1 MRGNGLGYLIKEGL
15 KYFWTNKVMSITS
28 VSVLATCL
36 LITGSFWLAYLNI
49 DQNLK
54 DISADNEIVVFLY
67 QDADD
72 VTVKSVGNRIL
83 EIGNVANSVF
93 VSKEEGLEQYR
104 EQFPDQEELL
114 ADMENDNPLS
124 DSYHITIK
132 DLEQFDET
140 VYQLEQIDGIEK
152 INSRPD
158 IAKKLVTIGQVVT
171 FISIFVMAL
180 LLAVSL
186 FILVNTIKLARF
198 AYRKEINIMKYVGAT
213 DWFIRWPFIIDGAIM
228 GILAGGIAFFAEKYL
243 YLYLMD
249 ALKELSFIITMI
261 PFVQLQGMVLLGFMG
276 FGLSVGVIGSGITIR
291 RYLDV

>member
-171 FISIFVMAL
+171 FISIFV
-180 LLAVSL
+180 
-186 FILVNTIKLARF
+186 
-198 AYRKEINIMKYVGAT
+198 
-213 DWFIRWPFIIDGAIM
+213 
-228 GILAGGIAFFAEKYL
+228 
-243 YLYLMD
+243 
-249 ALKELSFIITMI
+249 IITI
-261 PFVQLQGMVLLGFMG
+261 FLA
-276 FGLSVGVIGSGITIR
+276 SI
-291 RYLDV
+291 